1 MENNTSSN
9 FTNPSL
15 RTSQSSNTKPNLQ
28 IINISSDK
36 STFLQQNRQ
45 PTQSNPPDSPQLSK
59 QSSLSPPNPKVP
71 LIKVRDE
78 LSELDEGCFVF
89 YRFLLILYL
98 VCEVIYLVYVIKYLD
113 YNHTVML
120 IADIVSL
127 LFPVYFIVIEFQ
139 ALKQRSLQK
148 ARVAVIGFSA
158 YIVVYGLTYFILACS
173 FVQDPLTLFVNIT
186 LRMLTFFVLV
196 VFGALQV
203 HYVLDREKKNPGNS
217 YLKMSIV

>member
-1 MENNTSSN
+1 
-9 FTNPSL
+9 
-15 RTSQSSNTKPNLQ
+15 
-28 IINISSDK
+28 
-36 STFLQQNRQ
+36 
-45 PTQSNPPDSPQLSK
+45 
-59 QSSLSPPNPKVP
+59 
-71 LIKVRDE
+71 
-78 LSELDEGCFVF
+78 
-89 YRFLLILYL
+89 
-98 VCEVIYLVYVIKYLD
+98 
-113 YNHTVML
+113 ML